1 MKYQGMLSTAKE
13 ETKENTEPK
22 AKYKGKLK
30 GKDKETTVIKKR
42 NKKNTVKA
50 PKADVDK
57 KSKRATVSKEG
68 VPATTKEK
76 LNDKD
81 KGKDKG
87 PTPEELEYYIGMF
100 G

>member
-1 MKYQGMLSTAKE
+1 MLSTAKE

-30 GKDKETTVIKKR
+30 GKDKEAAVIKKR

-57 KSKRATVSKEG
+57 KGKKVKAPKEG
-68 VPATTKEK
+68 VPTTTKEK
-76 LNDKD
+76 LND